1 MKRLLFIISIVLI
14 FISSCDLIPKKPG
27 SGNEAAIEKERQEKD
42 KYGLSNN
49 EQFNAIVF
57 GYMTLSQT
65 ADTNNISLN
74 FLKQELGIPD
84 YIKQDY
90 KIEQIGKNF
99 KFNVNDVKKI
109 INNQK
114 NKEIAKQKKQQNQNN

>member
-1 MKRLLFIISIVLI
+1 MKKLFLTLSVVFM

-27 SGNEAAIEKERQEKD
+27 SGNEAAIEKERLEQN

-49 EQFNAIVF
+49 EQFNAIAF
-57 GYMTLSQT
+57 GYMTLSQV

-90 KIEQIGKNF
+90 KIEQIGKNY
-99 KFNVNDVKKI
+99 KFNANDVKKI
-109 INNQK
+109 INDQK
-114 NKEIAKQKKQQNQNN
+114 NKETAKQKKQQTKNN